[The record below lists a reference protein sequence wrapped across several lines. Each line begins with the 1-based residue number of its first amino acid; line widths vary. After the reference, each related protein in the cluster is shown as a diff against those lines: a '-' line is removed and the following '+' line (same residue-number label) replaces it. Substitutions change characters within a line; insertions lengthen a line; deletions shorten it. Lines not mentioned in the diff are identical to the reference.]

1 MKKWIVYFQLVALSL
16 FIVGC
21 SSTSQK
27 PSVSQPANKDVA
39 WQKRQ
44 ASFNKTREWRLQA
57 KVAITHRGDNWPF
70 RLSWLQRQGDNY
82 EMNIKHPLT
91 DSVLAYIKSDAS
103 GVLLRDQKGK
113 TYRDRDAE
121 ALLKRQMKVTLPL
134 KGMKYWARG
143 IASPNYAKAKV
154 SLDKYGRPLTM
165 IQAGWKIDYPLYGS
179 GGSYALP
186 EKIILNHTTDG
197 TRIKVI
203 AKEWKVRN

>member
-1 MKKWIVYFQLVALSL
+1 MKKWIVYFQLLALSF

-21 SSTSQK
+21 STTTQK
-27 PSVSQPANKDVA
+27 PSAAKPANKEAA

-44 ASFNKTREWRLQA
+44 SSFQQTKEWRLQA
-57 KVAITHRGDNWPF
+57 KVAISHKGENWPF
-70 RLSWLQRQGDNY
+70 RLSWLQRQGDDY

-91 DSVLAYIKSDAS
+91 ESVLAYLKSDAS
-103 GVLLRDQKGK
+103 GVMLKGQDGK
-113 TYRDRDAE
+113 VYRDRDAE

-143 IASPNYAKAKV
+143 IASPDYPAAKA
-154 SLDKYGRPLTM
+154 SLDEYGRPLTL
-165 IQAGWKIDYPLYGS
+165 IQAGWKIDYPLYEA
-179 GGSYALP
+179 GGSNALP

-203 AKEWKVRN
+203 AKDWQVR